1 VINGLGAVQDVL
13 VVGGSSEIALATLRQ
28 LNTKK
33 RLRRVVLAG
42 RALDSATEQTRVV
55 LAGVDVHG
63 LPLDLTKTGSI
74 ASTIDDQWGSG
85 FDAVLL
91 SAGVLPDQGAAE
103 RDPSTAVNAALVNYV
118 GQLEAGTAVMTKF
131 RHQGRGV
138 LVVISSVAVERP
150 RADNFV
156 YGSGKVGLDY
166 WATGL
171 ADTVD
176 GTAIRV
182 LVVRPGMVRTRMS
195 RHLPEAPMTC
205 DPEDVAKAVAK
216 HLVHGPS
223 TVWVP
228 GKLRWV
234 MTVLRHLPRPIFR
247 KLSPTGSAPGGK
259 AEDPR

>member
-13 VVGGSSEIALATLRQ
+13 VVGGSSEIARAILRQ
-28 LNTKK
+28 LGSKN

-42 RALDSATEQTRVV
+42 RSLDDSATQARTELPGADVRV
-55 LAGVDVHG
+55 LS
-63 LPLDLTKTGSI
+63 LDLTRTGSI
-74 ASTIDDQWGSG
+74 ASVIETEWGSG
-85 FDAVLL
+85 FDVVLL
-91 SAGVLPDQGAAE
+91 SAGVLPDQETAE
-103 RDPSTAVNAALVNYV
+103 RDPATAVNAALVNYV
-118 GQLEAGTAVMTKF
+118 GQLEAGTATMAKF
-131 RHQGRGV
+131 RNQGHGV

-156 YGSGKVGLDY
+156 YGSGKVGFDY

-176 GTAIRV
+176 GQAIRV
-182 LVVRPGMVRTRMS
+182 LVVRPGMVRTKMS

-205 DPEDVAKAVAK
+205 DPDDVAKAVTK
-216 HLVHGPS
+216 HLLRGPS

-234 MTVLRHLPRPIFR
+234 MAVLRHLPRPIFR
-247 KLSPTGSAPGGK
+247 RLGSARSTPSGNQ
-259 AEDPR
+259 ADPR